1 MRTDQTFRVTDFILE
16 SGTVLPEAVL
26 AYETLGSLSPDGSN
40 AVIYCS
46 HFGATHEQCKFLVGA
61 GAPLDPARHFIVLT
75 NLTGNGLSSS
85 PNNTPAPFSGP
96 DFPLITVR
104 DNVRLQR
111 ALVDHLEVRRA
122 ALVLGHSMGALQT
135 FEWAAAY
142 PDFVAAALPFCGAAR
157 VSEHN
162 RAFLESMLSILACD
176 PGYREGRYD
185 APPTGAMKA
194 VGRAWAP
201 WAPTHGFYRQR
212 AWEALGFDSLQAF
225 LIDYWE
231 ATFASFDANNMVS
244 QIRTWLAADIGA
256 HPYYEGFE
264 AALAS
269 ITARTIVMPGATDAY
284 FPQEDSEFEAA
295 HMPNA
300 ECRPIPS
307 DWGHWAGSG
316 RNPGDNAFIGDA
328 VRELLDLAVSHRL
341 DLAQE

>member
-1 MRTDQTFRVTDFILE
+1 MRTHQTFRVADFMLV

-26 AYETLGSLSPDGSN
+26 AYETLGTLSPDGSN

-46 HFGATHEQCKFLVGA
+46 HFGATHEQCKFLIGA
-61 GAPLDPARHFIVLT
+61 DAPLDPARHFIVLT
-75 NLTGNGLSSS
+75 NLSGNGLTSS
-85 PNNTPAPFSGP
+85 PSNAPAPLSGP

-111 ALVDHLEVRRA
+111 ALVDHLGIRRA

-135 FEWAAAY
+135 FEWAATY

-157 VSEHN
+157 VSDHN
-162 RAFLESMLSILACD
+162 RAFLESMLAIIAGD
-176 PGYREGRYD
+176 PDFRDGRYD
-185 APPTGAMKA
+185 AAPSRALKA

-212 AWEALGFDSLQAF
+212 AWEVLGFESLDSF
-225 LIDYWE
+225 LVDYWE
-231 ATFASFDANNMVS
+231 ATFAGFDANNMVS
-244 QIRTWLAADIGA
+244 QIRTWLAADIGSS
-256 HPYYEGFE
+256 PERQGFE

-284 FPQEDSEFEAA
+284 FPKEDSAFEAS

-316 RNPGDNAFIGDA
+316 RNPQDNAFIGAA
-328 VRELLDLAVSHRL
+328 VRELLN
-341 DLAQE
+341 